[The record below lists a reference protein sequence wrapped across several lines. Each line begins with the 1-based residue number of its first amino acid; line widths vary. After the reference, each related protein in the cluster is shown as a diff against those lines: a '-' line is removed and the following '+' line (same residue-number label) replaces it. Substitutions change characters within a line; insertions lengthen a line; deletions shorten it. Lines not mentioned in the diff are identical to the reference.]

1 VELVEAYLD
10 LYQAGIERAEILN
23 HFKYMI
29 VYQTNEWTE
38 MDLYMCN
45 DKELEELLSHF
56 RRTGILRFYKPW
68 LDKIEEVKPIRVAVY
83 EIKEYYRKRNL
94 ITG

>member
-29 VYQTNEWTE
+29 VYQTNEWT
-38 MDLYMCN
+38 LYMCN

-56 RRTGILRFYKPW
+56 RKTGILRFHKPW
-68 LDKIEEVKPIRVAVY
+68 LGKTEEIKPVRVAVY
-83 EIKEYYRKRNL
+83 EIKEYYKKRRVYYEH
-94 ITG
+94 G